1 MENSD
6 YFYKETM
13 DSLSNNE
20 IIKIINKDIIQASA
34 KGLFIIKGEY
44 KENEIDAESF
54 IEYFK
59 NLGFKVL
66 LDYNPYT
73 YEWSYEISWFK
84 H

>member
-1 MENSD
+1 MGNSE
-6 YFYKETM
+6 YFYKQTI
-13 DSLSNNE
+13 DSLSDKEVVKFINE
-20 IIKIINKDIIQASA
+20 NIIQASA

-54 IEYFK
+54 IKYFK

>member
-1 MENSD
+1 MENSE
-6 YFYKETM
+6 YFYRETM
-13 DSLSNNE
+13 DSLSENQIIKYINNE
-20 IIKIINKDIIQASA
+20 IIKASG
-34 KGLFIIKGEY
+34 KGLFEVKGEY

-73 YEWSYEISWFK
+73 YEWSYEISWIK